1 MRSSQ
6 RKKESI
12 EVGSGWRNGSHT
24 ERRKHD
30 TTMSNS
36 RCWGE
41 HRASSHHKFDDEAS
55 WRPTNKFQL
64 SISYSENNMKL

>member
-1 MRSSQ
+1 M
-6 RKKESI
+6 
-12 EVGSGWRNGSHT
+12 GSGWRNGSHT

>member
-1 MRSSQ
+1 MCSSQ

-12 EVGSGWRNGSHT
+12 EVCSGWRNGSHT
-24 ERRKHD
+24 ERRKHG

-41 HRASSHHKFDDEAS
+41 RRASSHHKLDDEAFG
-55 WRPTNKFQL
+55 RPTNKF
-64 SISYSENNMKL
+64 